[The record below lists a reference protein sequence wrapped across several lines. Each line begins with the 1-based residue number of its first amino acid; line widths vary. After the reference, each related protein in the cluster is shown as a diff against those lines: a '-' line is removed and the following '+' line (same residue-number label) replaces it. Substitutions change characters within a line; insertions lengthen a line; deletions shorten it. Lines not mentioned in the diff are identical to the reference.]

1 MEDNTKQTR
10 EAISDDVRLALEI
23 LSVPM
28 AVYAYE
34 GGQLDGASS
43 AARRI
48 VKGILDCAADLA
60 STPWQR
66 AWRRES
72 RRPSS
77 PRRGAS
83 SCRGITAE
91 SRRPLRWRRSGRTR
105 GDALPLQRNQSAS
118 GVTLSS

>member
-1 MEDNTKQTR
+1 MPLFQLGSRHRLQKAEGAAWIDRQQERSMEDNTKQTS

-48 VKGILDCAADLA
+48 VKGILDCAADLGIDTLA
-60 STPWQR
+60 EGVET
-66 AWRRES
+66 RE
-72 RRPSS
+72 
-77 PRRGAS
+77 
-83 SCRGITAE
+83 
-91 SRRPLRWRRSGRTR
+91 
-105 GDALPLQRNQSAS
+105 
-118 GVTLSS
+118 